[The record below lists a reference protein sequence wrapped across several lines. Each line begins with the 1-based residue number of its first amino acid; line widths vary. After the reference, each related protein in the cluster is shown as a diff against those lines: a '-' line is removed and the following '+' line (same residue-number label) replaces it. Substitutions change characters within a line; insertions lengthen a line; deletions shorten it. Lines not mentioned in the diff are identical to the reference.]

1 MSETSCRLCL
11 GEVHPDDRGSSVQ
24 EALFRSAINRV
35 FSFEIK
41 QDERLPIYT
50 CNDCSQ
56 QVWDFNSY
64 SQLVERNQ
72 NTLEQTYLLGSKAS
86 TSTESTVLHPID
98 PDKIKKEIVTA
109 DEELG
114 DTCAVPEQVPEEP
127 VLQPAIKTEPDDC
140 TELESTVPT
149 QDVVKFEL
157 NLTDTE
163 ENVHVDQVEDHATPV
178 PETTE
183 IKKETAEASRTN
195 SDAEVDSNDEEAI
208 DPVGVKPLPKAD
220 CRNLIEKMRE
230 RIRERIAAN
239 NTVQIFRCETCDRSY
254 PNERYLKTH
263 NAVVHAP
270 YVRRKLWFPCNLCNR
285 SFSNQTLLHNHRKTH
300 AKPSITTRSK
310 TSEREATD
318 DSDPSTDLDSY
329 RCNECSKTFT
339 CHKSLRTHMD
349 VMHPYIE
356 RPPQTYSC
364 DQCDRAFD
372 DCRKLGKHR
381 RKHKFQQCPVCKK
394 QLLKQN
400 INTHILA
407 HQGVFRCDEC
417 GRSLSCQKSLKR
429 HRETLHATPADRS
442 NRVYGCGLCPLK
454 FYHIVHLQ
462 KHRQQHILQKC
473 PLCEKL
479 IRKSNLYEHVAAH
492 KGAYRCKPCDKLY
505 TSKLGLKIHE
515 KQKHAAVA

>member
-1 MSETSCRLCL
+1 MSETCCRLCL
-11 GEVHPDDRGSSVQ
+11 GEVHPDDRGSSVL

-41 QDERLPIYT
+41 DDDRLPIYT

-64 SQLVERNQ
+64 SQLVQRNQ
-72 NTLEQTYLLGSKAS
+72 NTLEQTHLLEREAS
-86 TSTESTVLHPID
+86 NSTENAVLQPID
-98 PDKIKKEIVTA
+98 PDKIKQEIVTA

-114 DTCAVPEQVPEEP
+114 DSQTVPEHVPEESD
-127 VLQPAIKTEPDDC
+127 LQPVIKTEPNDC
-140 TELESTVPT
+140 TELEPT
-149 QDVVKFEL
+149 IPSQDVVKNEL
-157 NLTDTE
+157 NLSDTE
-163 ENVHVDQVEDHATPV
+163 ENTHVNQAEDHTTV
-178 PETTE
+178 PETTKVKDE
-183 IKKETAEASRTN
+183 PVDINRTD
-195 SDAEVDSNDEEAI
+195 SDPDVPSNDEETNDHACEEPI
-208 DPVGVKPLPKAD
+208 TNAGCK
-220 CRNLIEKMRE
+220 NLIEKMRE

-239 NTVQIFRCETCDRSY
+239 TKVQSFRCEICDRSY
-254 PNERYLKTH
+254 PNERYLITH

-285 SFSNQTLLHNHRKTH
+285 SFSNKTMLHDHRKTH
-300 AKPSITTRSK
+300 ATPPKAKENK
-310 TSEREATD
+310 TSEEETTD
-318 DSDPSTDLDSY
+318 GSDLATDLDSY

-339 CHKSLRTHMD
+339 CHKSLRTHTD
-349 VMHPYIE
+349 VMHPHME
-356 RPPQTYSC
+356 RQPQTYSC

-400 INTHILA
+400 ISTHILA

-417 GRSLSCQKSLKR
+417 GRSLSCKKSLKR
-429 HRETLHATPADRS
+429 HQETVHLSAAERS
-442 NRVYGCGLCPLK
+442 NRVYTCSLCPRK
-454 FYHIVHLQ
+454 FYHIAHLQ
-462 KHRQQHILQKC
+462 NHRQQHIMQKC
-473 PLCEKL
+473 PLCDKL
-479 IRKSNLYEHVAAH
+479 IRKTSLYEHIAAH
-492 KGAYRCKPCDKLY
+492 KGAYRCKPCDKMY